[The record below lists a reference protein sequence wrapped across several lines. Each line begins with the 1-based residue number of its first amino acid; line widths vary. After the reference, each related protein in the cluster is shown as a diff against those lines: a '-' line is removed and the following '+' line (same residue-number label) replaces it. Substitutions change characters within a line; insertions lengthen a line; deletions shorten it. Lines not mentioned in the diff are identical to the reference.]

1 MSRTSRPRAVI
12 VFIGWC
18 KNRGFPLKLG
28 VLRGKFVLWRAT
40 GGVWRKMVYENY
52 IEVHEIRDI
61 LGFLK
66 SIDWYDPLLMALIS
80 FHVLVTLATLLTR
93 NHGNFQVVLFMLLIL
108 LVYFSESIN
117 EFAAHNWRTFSR
129 QQYFDSQGLFIS
141 LVFSVPILLNIMLM
155 VGSWLYQSTQLMAK
169 LKTAQLREQ
178 LRKSRQNSRESL
190 KKD

>member
-1 MSRTSRPRAVI
+1 
-12 VFIGWC
+12 
-18 KNRGFPLKLG
+18 
-28 VLRGKFVLWRAT
+28 
-40 GGVWRKMVYENY
+40 MVYDNY
-52 IEVHEIRDI
+52 IEVNEIRDL

-80 FHVLVTLATLLTR
+80 FHILITLATLFTR
-93 NHGNFQVVLFMLLIL
+93 NHGNFQVVLFLLLIM

-129 QQYFDSQGLFIS
+129 QQYFDSKGLFIS
-141 LVFSVPILLNIMLM
+141 MVFSVPILLNLMLM

-178 LRKSRQNSRESL
+178 LRQSRQNSQQSL
-190 KKD
+190 KSD